1 MIKYN
6 FDEIINRRETD
17 SIKWSKKHLQEN
29 FGDEESIPMWIADMD
44 FKVAQPIIE
53 ALTERAQHGIFGY
66 GYKSDEFLESVVNWH
81 KKRNGWD
88 IEKEWILFTPGIIP
102 ALNFIVETFCKPG
115 DKVIIQSP
123 VYYPFANII
132 TNNGCHIANNPL
144 IFNNGKYEMNFSEL
158 ERIAQDS
165 RTKLMFLCSP
175 HNPVGRVWTAEELQR
190 LGEICLE
197 NNVLVVSDEIHS
209 DLIYQPNCHIPFGK
223 ISEEFKM
230 NSIICTSPSKTFN
243 LAGLHISDIII
254 PNESLRE
261 ELNHKLTTIDI
272 DPGSF
277 ASVAQ
282 ITAYNNGEEWLEQL
296 IEYLQNNLDLIDK
309 FIKERMQG
317 VKLVRPEGTYLAWL
331 DFSELNF
338 TDVELQQMMQKKA
351 KIALDDGYIFGAGG
365 EHFQRINFACPRTI
379 LVKSLENIEK
389 SLMDLVSIGR

>member
-1 MIKYN
+1 MTNYN
-6 FDEIINRRETD
+6 FDEVIDRRETD
-17 SIKWSKKHLQEN
+17 SKKWSKKHLQEK
-29 FGDEESIPMWIADMD
+29 FGDEESIPLWIADMD
-44 FKVAQPIIE
+44 FRVAQPIIE

-66 GYKSDEFLESVVNWH
+66 GHKSDAFLEAVVNWN

-102 ALNFIVETFCKPG
+102 SLNFIVETFCNPG

-123 VYYPFANII
+123 VYHPFVNII

-144 IFNNGKYEMNFSEL
+144 ILNNGKYEMNFSEL

-175 HNPVGRVWTAEELQR
+175 HNPVGRVWTSEELRR
-190 LGEICLE
+190 LGEICLD
-197 NNVLVVSDEIHS
+197 NDVLVVSDEIHS
-209 DLIYQPNCHIPFGK
+209 DLIYHPNRHIPFAK
-223 ISEEFKM
+223 ISEEFMM

-254 PNESLRE
+254 PNEKLRR

-282 ITAYNNGEEWLEQL
+282 IAAYNEGEEWLEQL
-296 IEYLQNNLDLIDK
+296 IIYLQENLDIIDNFLK
-309 FIKERMQG
+309 DRIPR
-317 VKLVRPEGTYLAWL
+317 VKLIRPEATYLAWL
-331 DFSELNF
+331 DFSDFHF
-338 TDVELQQMMQKKA
+338 TEMELQQLMQKKA
-351 KIALDDGYIFGAGG
+351 IVALNDGYIFGNGG
-365 EHFQRINFACPRTI
+365 EYFQRINFACPRII
-379 LVKSLENIEK
+379 LQKALESIEMSLKGIN
-389 SLMDLVSIGR
+389 

>member
-1 MIKYN
+1 MTKYN
-6 FDEIINRRETD
+6 FDEVIDRRGTD
-17 SIKWSKKHLQEN
+17 SIKWTKKHLQDN
-29 FGDEESIPMWIADMD
+29 FGEKESIPMWIADMD

-66 GYKSDEFLESVVNWH
+66 GHKSDEFLEVVVNWH

-102 ALNFIVETFCKPG
+102 ALNFIVETFCNPG

-144 IFNNGKYEMNFSEL
+144 ILNNDKYEMNFSEL
-158 ERIAQDS
+158 EKIAKDS

-197 NNVLVVSDEIHS
+197 NDVLVISDEIHS
-209 DLIYQPNCHIPFGK
+209 DLIYRPNRHIPFGK
-223 ISEEFKM
+223 ISEEFMM
-230 NSIICTSPSKTFN
+230 NSIVCSSPSKSFN
-243 LAGLHISDIII
+243 LAGLHVSDIIVT
-254 PNESLRE
+254 NEKLRN

-282 ITAYNNGEEWLEQL
+282 IAAYNHGEEWLEQL
-296 IEYLQNNLDLIDK
+296 LSYLRDNLDFIEE
-309 FIKERMQG
+309 FIKERIPR
-317 VKLVRPEGTYLAWL
+317 VKLIRPEGTYLAWL
-331 DFSELNF
+331 NFSDYDFTEL
-338 TDVELQQMMQKKA
+338 ELQQIMQKKA

-365 EHFQRINFACPRTI
+365 EHFQRINFACPRSI
-379 LVKSLENIEK
+379 LQKALESIEK
-389 SLMDLVSIGR
+389 SLEGIN